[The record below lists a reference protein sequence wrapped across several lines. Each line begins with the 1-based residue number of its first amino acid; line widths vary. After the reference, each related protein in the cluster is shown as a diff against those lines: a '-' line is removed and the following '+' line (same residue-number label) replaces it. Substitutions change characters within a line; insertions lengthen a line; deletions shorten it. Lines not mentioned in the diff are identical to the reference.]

1 MDKAKEDMLMRASVL
16 EELTTTKGWEFI
28 KTYIAGR
35 IQEFSNRAIVDGF
48 KDMEEYMFY
57 RGEVS
62 GLRTLLIEIENN
74 LLNLNKYREEQRSK

>member
-1 MDKAKEDMLMRASVL
+1 MKASVL

-28 KTYIAGR
+28 KTYITGR
-35 IQEFSNRAIVDGF
+35 IQEFTTKAIVSGF
-48 KDMEEYMFY
+48 KDMEEYQFY

-74 LLNLNKYREEQRSK
+74 LLNLNKYREEQRTK